1 MARQVISLAVTL
13 AALALANS
21 ASAFRYAPST
31 RTYVVATSADET
43 SPTVDAARRWL
54 VYVSNRE
61 GRRALYAQRIDIESR
76 SALKEIAPHPADTFD
91 PIFSPDGKWLAFVST
106 RDDARGDIYV
116 MKFPGGSPRRIS
128 DRTTADTAP
137 RWQSEDTVVW
147 TARSDEGTELRAATT
162 RGESAP
168 VAMIKRVAFPFPL
181 ISERERGLAVLA
193 ADDTNRD
200 GVLDARDDGSVW
212 EFDAAEMRFRQ
223 VVGALPGLR
232 EATIGKNDWSYI
244 VCTSANGNPDI
255 LDVFDNL
262 QPTYGRTAEEDLQ
275 TELTRLRVRALRAF
289 EFEDTNPGAPHLPN
303 IACDGD
309 IPTEGTRL
317 ALLWFRAE
325 LELDR
330 GPALSTFIREYESRF
345 EGTTERDEYEMLA
358 QRAAIARARTTLI
371 DPAERTSV
379 ATAAEA
385 ALTKLDSGSNIT
397 LKREIE
403 LARAEAFLLRN
414 ERDRA
419 LDLIRDVETCPEIP
433 DITRAQ
439 AIELRATILAASG
452 LTTERRSALLALIR
466 SCVGAPRAATRAAET
481 IVAEEAAGD
490 SDAAIV
496 RLRALAGEYSSLPE
510 LAFLAHL
517 EVANIARRQGRLD
530 TAEEE
535 LRAAIANEDAPTR
548 LRSEAVQSLA
558 DQLSAQ
564 GRYAEAVQLFD
575 SLRTQSEPGEVS
587 RLSDQARRGLTA
599 QLIARGENE
608 LRMGDPALALR
619 TFTNILKDDKESVPA
634 WRGRIAAEAAL
645 GMTWKEPLKFDVPE
659 DKDALWWYRVG
670 LAQSY
675 AANKQGAAIE
685 SLRRAISLDSSVF
698 WYHQTLGFVLEQRGR
713 QQIDRD
719 ALIEAFESYENAI
732 ELVPNDSGP
741 DALAALLQNAGNVA
755 LELERNAEARRLF
768 ARRDGLS
775 AGFASALNELLF
787 RYQYGIASFRAYETS
802 EAARQFTLALDL
814 VRVAATR
821 HPKDFPEER
830 ATALRRELIDR
841 RALAYSQSFEWNA
854 AAADYLALA
863 SIAPV
868 RSMEHVRALRNR
880 GLVLQRRAD
889 SESPQEAGATLAEAR
904 REFQNA
910 LNLLSDAKATKT
922 PSGGLGGPLTF
933 AFTVT
938 AKAEAGTALLDL
950 TPDDEERVIRGALG
964 QIEERLGSTTSM
976 EQSIARQIELQPRLR
991 DENRA
996 YYMTQRAALF
1006 LRLGDEQAR
1015 QGRRAEAATSFLSAL
1030 GASRF
1035 LVNGEPI
1042 RNLDIATQALGRL
1055 AELALLDA
1063 DAVQVS
1069 TLQDSWT
1076 LAKRTRR
1083 EPPPTGDARAL
1094 IDEAAHRL
1102 LSETTAGLRGATDII
1117 EEPQLR
1123 ARLLIVRAALQE
1135 RAGIDALS
1143 QPTSEPLAELTA
1155 TSQAAIA
1162 FSRAAAFAEEAASQ
1176 AIPGASPEES
1186 NRILLLSHAMRIR
1199 AAARTGDSESL
1210 GIARVA
1216 AEEFAISSGQAGA
1229 RWWLAAQ
1236 EALIAP
1242 DVETRNAARE
1252 HALALLLT
1260 ILPGELQ
1267 QDDIVAWSLIDAL
1280 ESQEWADSPTT
1291 GFGAMWNSAERWR
1304 AARLRLAF
1312 VQATPPA
1319 RDDASRE
1326 WLGDTLVLRNR
1337 LRDVD
1342 RRLRRLAPESPVAP
1356 QLVERRASLHAQL
1369 DALITEGRDAYL
1381 PSAWLLSPN
1390 PGSFDDISILLDA
1403 GDFLPKPVA
1412 IVLSRELNGARR
1424 EFAITREG
1432 TVDLAT
1438 SREALAK
1445 SHPIW
1450 IMLGEPGASA
1460 PQGVQAVQIISTN
1473 AFLSQIEAFPLTR
1486 PTAARLVR
1494 AIDLA
1499 TPQSWRLESAITL
1512 EPVPNPTNADPYAWA
1527 LGEDGATMSVFLGE
1541 LGVTDRVEIGA
1552 TGVGAATLAD
1562 VRARNLTLAAMAQNA
1577 GVADARFTSAKGAE
1591 TQWIGLTFDPTESR
1605 DRAMNLLDEARAN
1618 ALAALQSGYAEGA
1631 IPPLETI
1638 VWIKKALADS
1648 TNLAEY
1654 QQLLAQAYGDRGE
1667 FERAV
1672 TPGEEAVALLASESD
1687 PSLLAEALMR
1697 LGSDA
1702 SRARQGDVATS
1713 AFERART
1720 LFAELDRP
1728 RDELDAIV
1736 QLGITHENMN
1746 RFDEAMNAF
1755 DEAAKYAAT
1764 LDDPMLEI
1772 EQQRRRSRIAFLR
1785 RSEFLVAHDIL
1796 TAAEQSLNGIK
1807 VRATPL
1813 PEGVSALE
1821 ANLYLDLARVQE
1833 RRGLYDAS
1841 ESYINRALD
1850 IARNEG
1856 LADIEGEALRD
1867 SANLEWLRSDYFKS
1881 FNRQRES
1888 LAIAE
1893 ATGDVPLRI
1902 SLHNVAGL
1910 TAWSLNN
1917 YEDAMREFESA
1928 LVLARAQRLDS
1939 EVATTLNNRALVLR
1953 ARHDYEGALV
1963 GFNEA
1968 YIADRIVNNLWGMGY
1983 SRRNYGVTLIDL
1995 GRAKEALVPLAEG
2008 IEMATRIGDRTSAA
2022 KGRLFRGDALRITGD
2037 AVGAAEEYAA
2047 ALESARSIPLPEV
2060 EWRALFGQA
2069 QLDRDAGRIPEA
2081 IASLK
2086 GSLDRIE
2093 SLRAAIRIE
2102 EFQDGFLA
2110 DKQAPYDMLVTLLLD
2125 SGDARGAFEY
2135 SERSRGR
2142 NFIDLLGNQRIQL
2155 GNVDDARLLER
2166 EKSLRIAVEDMER
2179 RVGASNEA
2187 SRDRLRAGLATAR
2200 RAYSDFMIELRAANP
2215 QLSAFVRVE
2224 PLELPEVQGMLEP
2237 DSRLLVYHVTE
2248 SETVAWLISTN
2259 AIEVFRTPVGRADL
2273 AKRIEGLRQRMQ
2285 GFEDVRSEL
2294 RLLAQ
2299 PLVAPLADRLAGVS
2313 HLGIVP
2319 HRELH
2324 AMPFAALPM
2333 DAAGTPLI
2341 ERTALFYV
2349 PSASVLRYTL
2359 SRRPAENAAAQ
2370 NILAFGNPDAG
2381 PGAPDLP
2388 FAQKEA
2394 ERLALQFPEATLV
2407 TGRSATETWLTE
2419 NIASFGIVHIASH
2432 GEFDP
2437 EAPLFS
2443 ALRLAADDKNDG
2455 VLTSSEVF
2463 GLAVRADLVALSA
2476 CQTGL
2481 GRLSNGDDIVGL
2493 NRAFVYAG
2501 TRQILSTLWRVD
2513 DVSTAVM
2520 MKHFYRAMPQTD
2532 RAEALRRAQLR
2543 TRESFPHPAHW
2554 SGAVLSGD
2562 WK

>member
-1 MARQVISLAVTL
+1 MARQVISLAVAL
-13 AALALANS
+13 AALAIANS
-21 ASAFRYAPST
+21 AFAESRLAPRGLSAQYL
-31 RTYVVATSADET
+31 ATSTADET
-43 SPTVDAARRWL
+43 TPTVDADRRWL
-54 VYVSNRE
+54 VYVSNRD
-61 GRRALYAQRIDIESR
+61 GRRALYAQRIDGHR
-76 SALKEIAPHPADTFD
+76 DSAAKEIAAHPADTFD
-91 PIFSPDGKWLAFVST
+91 PIFSPDGKWLAFAST

-128 DRTTADTAP
+128 DRDSADSEP
-137 RWQSEDTVVW
+137 RWQSSDTITW
-147 TARSDEGTELRAATT
+147 LARNDETTERRGATT
-162 RGESAP
+162 SGDPAP
-168 VAMIKRVAFPFPL
+168 VAMVKRIPFPFPL
-181 ISERERGLAVLA
+181 ISEREQGLAVLA

-212 EFDAAEMRFRQ
+212 MFDEQRMAYRQ
-223 VVGALPGLR
+223 VVRALPGVK
-232 EATIGKNDWSYI
+232 EATIGPRSKSFV
-244 VCTSANGNPDI
+244 VCTTPKGNADI
-255 LDVFDNL
+255 HSVTDGLRASSSEDPAGDKFAQDL
-262 QPTYGRTAEEDLQ
+262 LTEYRTNAFTKFHSTDGDASEA
-275 TELTRLRVRALRAF
+275 RAL
-289 EFEDTNPGAPHLPN
+289 
-303 IACDGD
+303 
-309 IPTEGTRL
+309 
-317 ALLWFRAE
+317 ALRWFRAE
-325 LELDR
+325 HDLNR
-330 GPALSTFIREYESRF
+330 GPALATFIREYESRF
-345 EGTTERDEYEMLA
+345 ADTAEYAEFEMLA
-358 QRAAIARARTTLI
+358 QRAAIARARTTLM
-371 DPAERTSV
+371 DANERV
-379 ATAAEA
+379 AIAVAAES
-385 ALTKLDSGSNIT
+385 ALVALDDRGNIT
-397 LKREIE
+397 LQREIE

-414 ERDRA
+414 DRDRA
-419 LDLIRDVETCPEIP
+419 LDLIREVETCAEIP

-439 AIELRATILAASG
+439 AIELRATVLGASG
-452 LTTERRSALLALIR
+452 LTAERRAALLTLIR
-466 SCVGAPRAATRAAET
+466 SCTSATRASARASET
-481 IVAEEAAGD
+481 IVRETVTGD
-490 SDAAIV
+490 PDESIV
-496 RLRALAGEYSSLPE
+496 QLRALAGEQSALPE
-510 LAFLAHL
+510 LAIRAHL
-517 EVANIARRQGRLD
+517 AVAQIARESGRLD

-535 LRAAIANEDAPTR
+535 LRIAIADESAPMQ
-548 LRSEAVQSLA
+548 LRAQAIQSLA
-558 DQLSAQ
+558 DQLGTQ
-564 GRYAEAVQLFD
+564 GRYAEAVKLFEGLDAQL
-575 SLRTQSEPGEVS
+575 GEGAS
-587 RLSDQARRGLTA
+587 ARLGEIARQGLTA
-599 QLIARGENE
+599 QTIARGENE
-608 LRMGDPALALR
+608 LRMGDPALALN
-619 TFTNILKDDKESVPA
+619 TFTKITETDPTSVPA

-645 GMTWKEPLKFDVPE
+645 GLPWNTSLKDDEESSSANHVS
-659 DKDALWWYRVG
+659 ALRWYRTG

-675 AANKQGAAIE
+675 VPKLQGKSIN
-685 SLRRAISLDSSVF
+685 SLQRAIAMDPSVF

-713 QQIDRD
+713 SKGDRND
-719 ALIEAFESYENAI
+719 LIAAFESYENAI
-732 ELVPNDSGP
+732 ELIPNDSGP

-787 RYQYGIASFRAYETS
+787 RYQYGISAFRAYETA
-802 EAARQFTLALDL
+802 EAARQYTLALEL
-814 VRVAATR
+814 VGVAATR
-821 HPKDFPEER
+821 HPKEFSEES

-841 RALAYSQSFEWNA
+841 RALAFAQSAEWDA
-854 AAADYLALA
+854 AATDYRVLA
-863 SIAPV
+863 SLAPV
-868 RSMEHVRALRNR
+868 RSMEVVRAQRNR

-889 SESPQEAGATLAEAR
+889 AESPQDAGRTLAEAR
-904 REFQNA
+904 TELNGA
-910 LNLLSDAKATKT
+910 LASLKVAQATKSA
-922 PSGGLGGPLTF
+922 SGGAGGPLSF
-933 AFTVT
+933 GFTVT
-938 AKAEAGTALLDL
+938 AKKEAGTALIDL
-950 TPDDEERVIRGALG
+950 TPGDEERVIRGALG
-964 QIEERLGSTTSM
+964 QIEERLGASKSM
-976 EQSIARQIELQPRLR
+976 EESIARQIEMQPKLR

-996 YYMTQRAALF
+996 YYLTQRAALQ

-1015 QGRRAEAATSFLSAL
+1015 QGRPQDAAKSFLAAL
-1030 GASRF
+1030 ASSRF
-1035 LVNGEPI
+1035 VVGGETI
-1042 RNLDIATQALGRL
+1042 QNFDVATQALGRL
-1055 AELALLDA
+1055 AEIALLNG
-1063 DAVQVS
+1063 DAVEVS
-1069 TLQDSWT
+1069 ALQNSWP

-1083 EPPPTGDARAL
+1083 EAPPVGDARTL
-1094 IDEAAHRL
+1094 IDEAANRML
-1102 LSETTAGLRGATDII
+1102 ASTESGLRGDSDLIA
-1117 EEPQLR
+1117 EPQLR
-1123 ARLLIVRAALQE
+1123 ARLLLLRAAISE
-1135 RAGIDALS
+1135 RAGMAALS
-1143 QPTSEPLAELTA
+1143 DAATTPLDELTA
-1155 TSQAAIA
+1155 ASRAAIA
-1162 FSRAAAFAEEAASQ
+1162 FRRSAAFADAAAAQ
-1176 AIPGASPEES
+1176 AALGAAPEES
-1186 NRILLLSHAMRIR
+1186 NRILLLSHAMRVR
-1199 AAARTGDSESL
+1199 AAARVADAEALRT
-1210 GIARVA
+1210 AREDA
-1216 AEEFAISSGQAGA
+1216 NAFAIASGQSGA
-1229 RWWLAAQ
+1229 RRWLAAQ
-1236 EALIAP
+1236 EALTAP
-1242 DVETRNAARE
+1242 DVATRNAARE
-1252 HALALLLT
+1252 RALTMLLEV
-1260 ILPGELQ
+1260 LPGELQ
-1267 QDDIVAWSLIDAL
+1267 GDDITPWAIIDAL
-1280 ESQEWADSPTT
+1280 ESQEWSDAPAAD
-1291 GFGAMWNSAERWR
+1291 FGASWNAAERWR

-1312 VQATPPA
+1312 VQATPTA

-1326 WLGDTLVLRNR
+1326 WLGDMLVLRNR
-1337 LRDVD
+1337 LRDTD
-1342 RRLRRLAPESPVAP
+1342 RRLRRLAPASEAAP
-1356 QLVERRASLHAQL
+1356 QLVERRESLHAQL
-1369 DALITEGRDAYL
+1369 AQQVSAGRDAYL
-1381 PSAWLLSPN
+1381 PMAWMLSPM
-1390 PGSFDDISILLDA
+1390 PGSFDDMSILLDA
-1403 GDFLPKPVA
+1403 GEFLPRPVA
-1412 IVLSRELNGARR
+1412 IILSRDLNGARR
-1424 EFAITREG
+1424 QLAITREG
-1432 TVDLAT
+1432 TVDFAA
-1438 SREALAK
+1438 SRDALAK

-1450 IMLGEPGASA
+1450 IMLGEPGA
-1460 PQGVQAVQIISTN
+1460 PVPEGVQAVHIISTN

-1494 AIDLA
+1494 AKDLA

-1512 EPVPNPTNADPYAWA
+1512 EPAPNPTNADPYAWA
-1527 LGEDGATMSVFLGE
+1527 LGEEGVTMSLFLSE
-1541 LGVTDRVEIGA
+1541 LGVTDRLDLGA
-1552 TGVGAATLAD
+1552 PTANAATLAES
-1562 VRARNLTLAAMAQNA
+1562 RARNLALASMAQIA
-1577 GVADARFTSAKGAE
+1577 GVADARIASRDGGE
-1591 TQWIGLTFDPTESR
+1591 TRWIGLTFDPTESR

-1618 ALAALQSGYAEGA
+1618 ALAALQSGYADGA

-1648 TNLAEY
+1648 SNLAQY

-1667 FERAV
+1667 FEKAV
-1672 TPGEEAVALLASESD
+1672 APGQEAVELLASESD
-1687 PSLLAEALMR
+1687 PAILAEALMR

-1713 AFERART
+1713 AFERARRM
-1720 LFAELDRP
+1720 FAEMDRP
-1728 RDELDAIV
+1728 REELDAIV
-1736 QLGITHENMN
+1736 QLGITYENTN
-1746 RFDEAMNAF
+1746 RFDEAMAAF
-1755 DEAAKYAAT
+1755 DEAAQFAAR

-1785 RSEFLVAHDIL
+1785 RNEFLVADDIL
-1796 TAAEQSLNGIK
+1796 RAAEQSLNGIK
-1807 VRATPL
+1807 VRGSAL
-1813 PEGVSALE
+1813 PDGVPALE
-1821 ANLYLDLARVQE
+1821 ANLNLDLARVQE

-1841 ESYINRALD
+1841 ENHINLALE
-1850 IARNEG
+1850 IARANG
-1856 LADIEGEALRD
+1856 LAEIEGEALRD

-1893 ATGDVPLRI
+1893 ATGNVPLRI

-1968 YIADRIVNNLWGMGY
+1968 YEADRAVNNLWGMGY

-1995 GRAKEALVPLAEG
+1995 GRAKEALTPLAEG
-2008 IEMATRIGDRTSAA
+2008 IEMATRIGDHTSTA

-2037 AVGAAEEYAA
+2037 VAGAAGEYAA
-2047 ALESARSIPLPEV
+2047 ALESARAIPLPEV

-2081 IASLK
+2081 ITALK
-2086 GSLDRIE
+2086 GALDRIE

-2125 SGDARGAFEY
+2125 SGDVRGAFEY

-2142 NFIDLLGNQRIQL
+2142 NFIDLLGNQRIEL

-2166 EKSLRIAVEDMER
+2166 EKSLRIAVEDWER
-2179 RVGASNEA
+2179 RVGAANEA
-2187 SRDRLRAGLATAR
+2187 SRERLRAELADAR

-2237 DSRLLVYHVTE
+2237 DSRLVVYHVTE
-2248 SETVAWLISTN
+2248 GETIAWLIGTN
-2259 AIEVFRTPVGRADL
+2259 AIEVFRAPVGRVDL
-2273 AKRIEGLRQRMQ
+2273 AKRIEGLRRRMQ
-2285 GFEDVRSEL
+2285 GFEDVRAEL

-2299 PLVAPLADRLAGVS
+2299 PLIAPLADRLAGVK

-2324 AMPFAALPM
+2324 AMPFAAMPIN
-2333 DAAGTPLI
+2333 AAGTPII
-2341 ERTALFYV
+2341 ERTALFFV

-2359 SRRPAENAAAQ
+2359 SRRPAEGDAPR

-2394 ERLALQFPEATLV
+2394 ERLALQFPQATLV
-2407 TGRSATETWLTE
+2407 TGRAATETWLTE

-2520 MKHFYRAMPQTD
+2520 MKHFYREMPQTD

-2543 TRESFPHPAHW
+2543 TRERFPHPAHW